1 MPTIARLGHVGLHVR
16 DIEASKYFYHDILGL
31 QVTDEDSERGMVFL
45 SAQPDEE
52 HHELLLMAGR
62 NVGNEAKVVQQ
73 VSFVCPSLDDLVAYY
88 HRLNENQ
95 VPIERVVSHGIAIG
109 IYATDP
115 DGNSCEVYWQ
125 TGLKARQP
133 WIETVD
139 LTRPVDEL
147 LRDIEESVRRY
158 GPQGYFNI

>member
-1 MPTIARLGHVGLHVR
+1 MPSIARLGHVGLHVN
-16 DIEASKYFYHDILGL
+16 DLEKSKHFYHDILGL
-31 QVTDEDSERGMVFL
+31 QITDEDPERGMVFL

-62 NVGNEAKVVQQ
+62 NVGSEAKVVQQ
-73 VSFVCPSLDDLVAYY
+73 VSFVCPSLADLVAY
-88 HRLNENQ
+88 HQRLNENN
-95 VPIERVVSHGIAIG
+95 VPIERVVSHGIAVG

-133 WIETVD
+133 WIEKVD
-139 LTRPVDEL
+139 LTRPADEL
-147 LRDIEESVRRY
+147 MREIEESVRQH
-158 GPQGYFNI
+158 GTEGYINI